1 MIDVWK
7 EKVTLY
13 KDMVSE
19 IPKSI
24 QPTSATWAKKHI
36 FGFSDDEIKLELQQ
50 IRMERAVSA
59 ELDNTATIITN
70 TGVFDT
76 VDRLYKPVSGSTTP
90 APPAGGEEGGGMPEL
105 GGGGAPPPP
114 EPAGGEMPPIP
125 ESVKKDRFKLLTES
139 NEDDFDEDEFLS
151 FQKGN
156 GSLGLIEEE
165 LNKLLGD

>member
-1 MIDVWK
+1 LSIENKAFSERRKMPDRRKGYIQKAMIGDH
-7 EKVTLY
+7 KVYL
-13 KDMVSE
+13 
-19 IPKSI
+19 
-24 QPTSATWAKKHI
+24 HI
-36 FGFSDDEIKLELQQ
+36 GD
-50 IRMERAVSA
+50 
-59 ELDNTATIITN
+59 
-70 TGVFDT
+70 
-76 VDRLYKPVSGSTTP
+76 STTP

-105 GGGGAPPPP
+105 GGGSPPPP
-114 EPAGGEMPPIP
+114 PSEPAGEAGPPIP